1 MSLPMAMKKYTM
13 YLPVAL
19 MDQLKEIATHSYST
33 PTALLRK
40 ILAENINS
48 LPISDN
54 EKEVGVEVKKEDK
67 PVDSSSK
74 LPEAFKLQ
82 LLRRL
87 EQLPDTFVFSFDGQE
102 DKFTKLRLLEAV
114 QNDTELGMKLF
125 NYFEEAAS

>member
-1 MSLPMAMKKYTM
+1 MAMKKYTM

-67 PVDSSSK
+67 PVVVPNNPSK

-102 DKFTKLRLLEAV
+102 EKYSKLRLLEAV